1 MATGGTS
8 MPRGLAT
15 SVSSPGGFY
24 GWTRHT
30 EDLGEDAA
38 PVHENSD
45 ITKNPKIKSSVMRQR
60 LSVWVC
66 GPYGGMDGLQW
77 VIAGPT

>member
-1 MATGGTS
+1 

-30 EDLGEDAA
+30 EDQGEDAA

-45 ITKNPKIKSSVMRQR
+45 ITKTQKNQKLRDETETQR
-60 LSVWVC
+60 VVIWALWQ
-66 GPYGGMDGLQW
+66 DGW
-77 VIAGPT
+77 IAVGHRWTNVIE

>member
-1 MATGGTS
+1 MGVMVAGGTS

-45 ITKNPKIKSSVMRQR
+45 ITKTQKSKA
-60 LSVWVC
+60 
-66 GPYGGMDGLQW
+66 P
-77 VIAGPT
+77 